1 MWLWL
6 WYKWMMYGK
15 EYTLTSS
22 FSPSFLT
29 GDPGPPGV
37 QGPAGPP
44 GVPGIGPPGAM
55 GPPGGQ
61 GPPGSS
67 GDVTVPS
74 SEPVKGGVRGEV
86 IIVATIKGGLGEYIL
101 VWFGCLLK
109 SKHYRL
115 PLFPPRLFNVPKK
128 SVTYSVAFKILF
140 NRMSSC

>member
-1 MWLWL
+1 MDGWVA
-6 WYKWMMYGK
+6 YGVDSI
-15 EYTLTSS
+15 LASNL
-22 FSPSFLT
+22 FPSFPT

-74 SEPVKGGVRGEV
+74 SEPVNCGVRREV
-86 IIVATIKGGLGEYIL
+86 STVAKIKGRE
-101 VWFGCLLK
+101 V
-109 SKHYRL
+109 H
-115 PLFPPRLFNVPKK
+115 
-128 SVTYSVAFKILF
+128 
-140 NRMSSC
+140 SSL

>member
-1 MWLWL
+1 MDGVWEEIHFNLQL
-6 WYKWMMYGK
+6 I
-15 EYTLTSS
+15 
-22 FSPSFLT
+22 PILT

-74 SEPVKGGVRGEV
+74 SEPVKCGVSGEV
-86 IIVATIKGGLGEYIL
+86 GTVAKIKGGMGEHVL
-101 VWFGCLLK
+101 VWFGCLLNPNITG
-109 SKHYRL
+109 SHYSFL
-115 PLFPPRLFNVPKK
+115 
-128 SVTYSVAFKILF
+128 
-140 NRMSSC
+140 

>member
-1 MWLWL
+1 M
-6 WYKWMMYGK
+6 GRD
-15 EYTLTSS
+15 TLTSNL
-22 FSPSFLT
+22 FPSFLT

-74 SEPVKGGVRGEV
+74 SEPVTCGMSREVGTVAKIKRDGG
-86 IIVATIKGGLGEYIL
+86 AYSSL
-101 VWFGCLLK
+101 VW
-109 SKHYRL
+109 
-115 PLFPPRLFNVPKK
+115 LF
-128 SVTYSVAFKILF
+128 A
-140 NRMSSC
+140 